1 MEKMIAQSLMA
12 RYIRRFSRIGH
23 SLGPSE
29 ERGFAL
35 WVGFDIE
42 DADGDLSAYGYTN
55 VEGWSAEQL
64 ASYDIATFKR
74 TTREQ
79 LGIRSES

>member
-1 MEKMIAQSLMA
+1 MIHSGAMT

-35 WVGFDIE
+35 WVGYDVA
-42 DADGDLSAYGYTN
+42 DAGGDLSGLGLIE
-55 VEGWSAEQL
+55 VDGWSDADL
-64 ASYDIATFKR
+64 AARGVTAFRKTTIEELKR
-74 TTREQ
+74 WK
-79 LGIRSES
+79 S